1 MITHGYGLADKLLKQ
16 LASNEYEALLKSIK
30 SLENIDIRRLSS
42 ILQQN
47 NAFEI
52 SKVEDIEN
60 FDSIREKKCEE
71 WIKSEDISKKKLA
84 VLEKIF
90 GQDLSETYEILEKY
104 SEDIETISDK
114 DLKTYV
120 KNLQVIY
127 NSNDGALLEKIY
139 AEVKETRLV
148 NQIGIEKAL
157 KAEYGKLLND
167 GLLSVNNNLIKLNEL
182 GSNVY
187 DAGTDFKIIMTSV
200 GAYYD
205 QTKRRTN
212 YREDWNRADIECQ
225 HVCTSYIRN
234 DMIGTAPINNICYG
248 FSEMAEGSLIM
259 RRCWRYYI
267 YNKRIFIKIL
277 WRRKILFARQFSK
290 QHCAI

>member
-1 MITHGYGLADKLLKQ
+1 MMITHGHGLADKLLKQ

-47 NAFEI
+47 NVFEI

-90 GQDLSETYEILEKY
+90 GQDLTGAYEI
-104 SEDIETISDK
+104 
-114 DLKTYV
+114 
-120 KNLQVIY
+120 
-127 NSNDGALLEKIY
+127 
-139 AEVKETRLV
+139 
-148 NQIGIEKAL
+148 
-157 KAEYGKLLND
+157 
-167 GLLSVNNNLIKLNEL
+167 
-182 GSNVY
+182 
-187 DAGTDFKIIMTSV
+187 TDFKIIMTSV

>member
-1 MITHGYGLADKLLKQ
+1 M
-16 LASNEYEALLKSIK
+16 
-30 SLENIDIRRLSS
+30 
-42 ILQQN
+42 
-47 NAFEI
+47 
-52 SKVEDIEN
+52 
-60 FDSIREKKCEE
+60 
-71 WIKSEDISKKKLA
+71 
-84 VLEKIF
+84 EKIF
-90 GQDLSETYEILEKY
+90 GQDLTGAYEIIAKY
-104 SEDIETISDK
+104 SEDIEAISDK
-114 DLKTYV
+114 DLKAYV

-127 NSNDGALLEKIY
+127 NLNDDVLLEKIY
-139 AEVKETRLV
+139 AEVKETKLV
-148 NQIGIEKAL
+148 NQIGIEKKL
-157 KAEYGKLLND
+157 KAEYGKLLNG
-167 GLLSVNNNLIKLNEL
+167 GLLGINDNLVQLNEL

-187 DAGTDFKIIMTSV
+187 DAGTDFKIIMTSL

-277 WRRKILFARQFSK
+277 WRRKILFAR
-290 QHCAI
+290 

>member
-1 MITHGYGLADKLLKQ
+1 MMITHGHGLADKLLKQ

-30 SLENIDIRRLSS
+30 SL
-42 ILQQN
+42 
-47 NAFEI
+47 
-52 SKVEDIEN
+52 EDIEN

-90 GQDLSETYEILEKY
+90 GQDLTGAYEIIAKY
-104 SEDIETISDK
+104 SEDIEAISDK

-120 KNLQVIY
+120 KNLQMIY

-148 NQIGIEKAL
+148 NQIGIEKEL

-167 GLLSVNNNLIKLNEL
+167 GLLSVNNSLIKLNEL
-182 GSNVY
+182 GSNV
-187 DAGTDFKIIMTSV
+187 DFKIIMTSV